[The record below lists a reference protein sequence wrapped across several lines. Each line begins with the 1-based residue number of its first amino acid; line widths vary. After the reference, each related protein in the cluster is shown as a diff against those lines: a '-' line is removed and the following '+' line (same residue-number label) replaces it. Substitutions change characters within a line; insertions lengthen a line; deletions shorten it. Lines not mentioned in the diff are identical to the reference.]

1 MAPAEARVVVGHR
14 RRATTTVA
22 LVTLLSA
29 AALLTTSW
37 TASSLLPAQ
46 SYRCRTLLPALVPL
60 ARLTCAASRVRRGR
74 SAADAAAAE
83 EAVPTELVAE
93 SFLLRQLARAY
104 LAAPWA
110 LPGGVGRGRTPRE
123 QPPGGWPF
131 PVGLGSDDAAEEG
144 EPRRAGALN
153 LSESASAVL
162 AQRGER
168 GPSTRSGLG
177 LVYS

>member
-1 MAPAEARVVVGHR
+1 M
-14 RRATTTVA
+14 
-22 LVTLLSA
+22 LSA

-46 SYRCRTLLPALVPL
+46 SYRCPTAAATAHAPR
-60 ARLTCAASRVRRGR
+60 RLTCAPSRVRRGR

-110 LPGGVGRGRTPRE
+110 LPGGVGRGKTPRE
-123 QPPGGWPF
+123 QPAGGWPF

-144 EPRRAGALN
+144 EPRGAGALN

-168 GPSTRSGLG
+168 GPSTSLCWGENCPSR
-177 LVYS
+177 

>member
-1 MAPAEARVVVGHR
+1 M
-14 RRATTTVA
+14 
-22 LVTLLSA
+22 
-29 AALLTTSW
+29 
-37 TASSLLPAQ
+37 
-46 SYRCRTLLPALVPL
+46 
-60 ARLTCAASRVRRGR
+60 RRGR

-168 GPSTRSGLG
+168 GPSTRLGLK

>member
-1 MAPAEARVVVGHR
+1 MARGGAAHGRRPPPPRHDNGGARHLALRGRTADDLLDRLVLAAGAE
-14 RRATTTVA
+14 
-22 LVTLLSA
+22 LSVPDTA
-29 AALLTTSW
+29 ASA
-37 TASSLLPAQ
+37 
-46 SYRCRTLLPALVPL
+46 CPL

-93 SFLLRQLARAY
+93 PFLLRQLARAY

-110 LPGGVGRGRTPRE
+110 LPGGMVRGRTPRE

-131 PVGLGSDDAAEEG
+131 PVGLDAAEEG
-144 EPRRAGALN
+144 EPRHAGALN

-162 AQRGER
+162 AQRGLR
-168 GPSTRSGLG
+168 GPSTRLGLG
-177 LVYS
+177 KVYS